1 MIQKYNC
8 SNGVRII
15 HEKMPHLQSV
25 AIGIWVHA
33 GSANETKEQGGIA
46 HFIEHMLFKGTDT
59 RSARMIAEQF
69 DQIGGDLNAFT
80 SKEMTCYYTT
90 VLSHHASYALTVLSD
105 MFFHSQFKEE
115 EMEKEKSVI
124 LDEISS
130 VEDMPDEDVDERLWA
145 GMFPEDAIGKP
156 VGGRI
161 ETIKSFTK
169 EMVEEFMVKH
179 YRPENLVIS
188 IAGNYDE
195 RLIKLI
201 EANFG
206 SYQGKE
212 QSSVSILDE
221 SVPNFTAQQII
232 KAKDIEQAHVCF
244 GYPSLPSTHDKIYE
258 LSLFD
263 SILGGTMSSRLFQ
276 EVRENRGLA
285 YSVYTYY
292 AAYEN
297 AGSFVIYC
305 GTSPENFQET
315 YRTIDQVIA
324 EVLHDGLTD
333 KELRNAKE
341 QLKGSFVLGLEGS
354 ESRMYRNGRN
364 ELVLGKHQTIDEV
377 VEHIE
382 NVEKRSVYRLG
393 QQMLA
398 SDRAISIIAP
408 KSNIQQLKK
417 LQN

>member
-8 SNGVRII
+8 SNGVRIV

-33 GSANETKEQGGIA
+33 GSANETKEQEGIA

-90 VLSHHASYALTVLSD
+90 VLSHHASYALNVLSD

-130 VEDMPDEDVDERLWA
+130 VEDMPDEDVDERLWSA
-145 GMFPEDAIGKP
+145 MFPEDTIGKP

-161 ETIKSFTK
+161 ETIKSFTR
-169 EMVEEFMVKH
+169 EMVEEFMMKH

-206 SYQGKE
+206 SYQGKDQTTIPLLE
-212 QSSVSILDE
+212 E
-221 SVPNFTAQQII
+221 RVPNFTAQQVI

-285 YSVYTYY
+285 YSIYTYY

-305 GTSPENFQET
+305 GTSPENFIET
-315 YRTIDQVIA
+315 YHTIDQVIA
-324 EVLHDGLTD
+324 DVLHDGLTD

-364 ELVLGKHQTIDEV
+364 ELGLGKHQTIDEV
-377 VEHIE
+377 VQHSEH
-382 NVEKRSVYRLG
+382 VERRSVYRLG
-393 QQMLA
+393 QQMLE
-398 SDRAISIIAP
+398 SDRTTTIIAP
-408 KSNIQQLKK
+408 KSNIQQFKK
-417 LQN
+417 L

>member
-1 MIQKYNC
+1 MIQTYSC
-8 SNGVRII
+8 SNGVRIV
-15 HEKMPHLQSV
+15 HEKMPHVQSV
-25 AIGIWVHA
+25 AIGLWVHA
-33 GSANETKEQGGIA
+33 GSADETKEQEGIA
-46 HFIEHMLFKGTDT
+46 HFIEHMLFKGTYT

-90 VLSHHASYALTVLSD
+90 VLSKHASYALTILSD
-105 MFFHSQFKEE
+105 MFFHSQFNEA

-130 VEDMPDEDVDERLWA
+130 VEDMPDEDADERLWA
-145 GMFPEDAIGKP
+145 AMFPDDTIGKP
-156 VGGRI
+156 VGGRV
-161 ETIKSFTK
+161 ETIKAFTK
-169 EMVEEFMVKH
+169 EMVEEFMAKH

-206 SYQGKE
+206 SYRGE
-212 QSSVSILDE
+212 ELLTVSTIE
-221 SVPNFTAQQII
+221 ETVPDFTAQQTI
-232 KAKDIEQAHVCF
+232 KTKDIEQAHLCL
-244 GYPSLPSTHDKIYE
+244 GYPSLPSTHDKIFE

-292 AAYEN
+292 AAYKN

-305 GTSPENFQET
+305 GTSPENFKET
-315 YRTIDQVIA
+315 YQTIDHVIA
-324 EVLHDGLTD
+324 ELLNEGVTE
-333 KELRNAKE
+333 KELHNAKE

-364 ELVLGKHQTIDEV
+364 ELVLGKHQTIEEV
-377 VEHIE
+377 VQRIE
-382 NVEKRSVYRLG
+382 NVEQRSVYRLG

-398 SDRAISIIAP
+398 SHRALSIVAP
-408 KSNIQQLKK
+408 KSSIQQFKN
-417 LQN
+417 LQK

>member
-1 MIQKYNC
+1 MIQKYTC
-8 SNGVRII
+8 SNGVRIV
-15 HEKMPHLQSV
+15 HEKMPHVKSV
-25 AIGIWVHA
+25 AIGLWIHA
-33 GSANETKEQGGIA
+33 GSSNETKEQEGIA
-46 HFIEHMLFKGTDT
+46 HFIEHMLFKGTAA

-90 VLSHHASYALTVLSD
+90 VLSHHASYALTILSD

-130 VEDMPDEDVDERLWA
+130 VEDMPDEDADERLWA
-145 GMFPEDAIGKP
+145 GMFPDDTIGKP
-156 VGGRI
+156 VGGRA
-161 ETIKSFTK
+161 ESIKAFTK

-188 IAGNYDE
+188 IAGNYDD

-206 SYQGKE
+206 SYQSKE
-212 QSSVSILDE
+212 TPSITISE
-221 SVPNFTAQQII
+221 SAVPNFTAQKIL
-232 KAKDIEQAHVCF
+232 KAKDIEQAHMCF
-244 GYPSLPSTHDKIYE
+244 GYPSLPSTHEKIYE

-292 AAYEN
+292 AAYKN
-297 AGSFVIYC
+297 AGGFVIYC
-305 GTSPENFQET
+305 GTSPENFKET
-315 YRTIDQVIA
+315 YETIDQVIA
-324 EVLHDGLTD
+324 ELLHDGLTD

-364 ELVLGKHQTIDEV
+364 ELILGFHQNIDEV
-377 VEHIE
+377 VDRIE
-382 NVEKRSVYRLG
+382 NVEKRNVYRLG

-398 SDRAISIIAP
+398 SDRAASIIAP
-408 KSNIQQLKK
+408 KSNIQQFKI